1 MDSFATTSPAV
12 PGPAIGSKPW
22 GIPAILLVLALP
34 VLLWGSSLVI
44 TIIQGAPE
52 DLGADEILASFGFT
66 IFLDFVL
73 IGLAAGLSLWRYKLD
88 WSALGIRPLDRS
100 FWWWPVV
107 AAAAAHIGIIAYS
120 LVLLLIAGEGAVPD
134 QELDELFDSRVV
146 LPLAGVATV
155 IMAPLAEEIFFR
167 GFIFAGLI
175 RPFGVYGAMAASG
188 VLFGMF
194 HITSADTVGLI
205 LPFAIVGALFAWLY
219 HRTGSLWASIAAH
232 LVFNLVSF
240 VFLAASAGGGS

>member
-1 MDSFATTSPAV
+1 MDSLATTSPVV
-12 PGPAIGSKPW
+12 PEPEIGPKPW

-34 VLLWGSSLVI
+34 VLLWGSSLGI
-44 TIIQGAPE
+44 AIAEGTPDDLTTNEII
-52 DLGADEILASFGFT
+52 ASFGFT

-88 WSALGIRPLDRS
+88 WSALGFRPLDRS

-107 AAAAAHIGIIAYS
+107 AAAAAHIGIIAYA
-120 LVLLLIAGEGAVPD
+120 LVLTLIAGEGAAPD
-134 QELDELFDSRVV
+134 QELDELFESRLV

-175 RPFGVYGAMAASG
+175 RPFGLYGAMAASG
-188 VLFGMF
+188 VVFGMF
-194 HITSADTVGLI
+194 HITSADTVGLV
-205 LPFAIVGALFAWLY
+205 LPFAVVGALFAWLY
-219 HRTGSLWASIAAH
+219 QRTGSLWASIAAH

-240 VFLAASAGGGS
+240 AFLAAFAGSGS